1 MSVPTI
7 PSFVRDDL
15 DRLDVD
21 LSDSTLARLSAFLDL
36 LLEANRQFNLTS
48 IRDRDEAWRRHIID
62 SLTLL
67 PFLTP
72 EPADA
77 ALIDVGSG
85 GGVPGIPLAIARPD
99 WRVTLLEA
107 TGKKARFLD
116 SCVTQ
121 LRLEGCRVI
130 HDRAE
135 VVAQDPAHR
144 QRYDAAVCRAIGP
157 MREMLEYVLPLVC
170 VGGRTLALKGPKAE
184 QELKDAH
191 RALELLGAG
200 DLEVYDAYGKG
211 FDSQSV
217 IVIITKARST
227 PKQYPRPPG
236 TPRKSPL

>member
-15 DRLDVD
+15 DRLDID
-21 LSDSTLARLSAFLDL
+21 LSDQVLTRLCGFLDL
-36 LLEANRQFNLTS
+36 LLEANRRFNLTS
-48 IRDRDEAWRRHIID
+48 IRERDKAWRRHIID

-67 PFLTP
+67 PFLAP

-99 WRVTLLEA
+99 WRVALLEA
-107 TGKKARFLD
+107 TGKKARFLHA
-116 SCVTQ
+116 CVTE
-121 LRLEGCRVI
+121 LGIEGCRVV

-135 VVAQDPAHR
+135 AAGQDPAHR

-157 MREMLEYVLPLVC
+157 MREMLEYALPLVR
-170 VGGRTLALKGPKAE
+170 VGGRSLAMKGSKAE
-184 QELKDAH
+184 QELKDAD

-200 DLEVYDAYGKG
+200 NLEVYDAYGKG

-217 IVIITKARST
+217 IVIITKARPT
-227 PKQYPRPPG
+227 PSRYPRPPG
-236 TPRKSPL
+236 MPRKSPL